1 MGYPPRRC
9 KQACEPSTDIS
20 TTTPNTPTMITT
32 VHMDYDGTLHDWDS
46 VIKRSLD
53 GVLGLTG
60 EDLYNTWT
68 HDIHR
73 AIVHAKHM
81 ERHDDMQFHC
91 ELLFKRLKRLHDP
104 EVAEVICQKFEEA
117 GRKAKDD
124 PTYFPDTIPA
134 LDEIRKIGLKL
145 CLSTGTNA
153 EAKAE
158 TLKHATGT
166 DYFDHIFSEP
176 SIGCFKTEPEY
187 YRAALERAGSKPHE
201 TVSIG
206 DTPLSD
212 IRPAKLAGI
221 HTIWLNRD
229 GEPRPPTEDQR
240 ADHEIENLLQAMQL
254 LRTNLDA
261 GQNQR

>member
-1 MGYPPRRC
+1 
-9 KQACEPSTDIS
+9 
-20 TTTPNTPTMITT
+20 MITT
-32 VHMDYDGTLHDWDS
+32 VLIDYDGTLHDWDS
-46 VIKRSLD
+46 VIKHSLD
-53 GVLGLTG
+53 GILGLTG
-60 EDLYNTWT
+60 EDFYSTWT

-73 AIVHAKHM
+73 AIIHAEHM
-81 ERHDDMQFHC
+81 ERHDDTQFHC
-91 ELLFKRLKRLHDP
+91 KLLFKHLNKPHDP
-104 EVAEVICQKFEEA
+104 KVTELICQKFQEA

-124 PTYFPDTIPA
+124 PTYFPDAIPA
-134 LDEIRKIGLKL
+134 LDEIRKMGLKL

-158 TLKHATGT
+158 TLKRATGT
-166 DYFDHIFSEP
+166 DYFDHVFSEP
-176 SIGCFKTEPEY
+176 TIGCFKTEPEY
-187 YRAALERAGSKPHE
+187 YHTALERAGSKPHE

-240 ADHEIENLLQAMQL
+240 ADHEAENLLQAAQL
-254 LRTNLDA
+254 LRTNLHA
-261 GQNQR
+261 GQNPR